1 MGSDTLETRTREIG
15 REVFQRVAEQSPI
28 PFSSAWID
36 ERAMAL
42 SMRDASV
49 KVQLFRL
56 VDTLPALKSD
66 RAVTR
71 HLKEYFATID
81 DRLGP
86 VLSRVA
92 RFVPEDGVVGSIVA
106 KAARFNAERL
116 ARRFIAGTD
125 VDQTLK
131 TIEHLRRDG
140 LG

>member
-1 MGSDTLETRTREIG
+1 MTPEALEIRTREIG
-15 REVFQRVAEQSPI
+15 REIFHRVAGQSPM
-28 PFSSAWID
+28 PLSPAWID

-92 RFVPEDGVVGSIVA
+92 RAVPEDGVVGTIVA

-116 ARRFIAGTD
+116 ARRF
-125 VDQTLK
+125 
-131 TIEHLRRDG
+131 
-140 LG
+140 